1 MTDFTVTYPTL
12 DDNLADDGETTTV
25 TVDTVTGTGTINDE
39 DGTDPSN
46 PVEGVTVADGFMT
59 TEGTDATYT
68 VPVSEPVVDANVT
81 YDYVS
86 ASTGDITTTTTQVT
100 IPAGQSTADFTVG
113 GEDNIDEND
122 EIFNVVI
129 SNPTSGGFESV
140 EITNDRVATTIVDN
154 DTATLSVSDATAT
167 EGNDLTHTVTLSN
180 PNAED
185 TTYDFSITGG
195 TATEGVDYDN
205 TPTFSN
211 GVTNADGTITVPAG

>member
-1 MTDFTVTYPTL
+1 M
-12 DDNLADDGETTTV
+12 
-25 TVDTVTGTGTINDE
+25 
-39 DGTDPSN
+39 
-46 PVEGVTVADGFMT
+46 

-68 VPVSEPVVDANVT
+68 VTVSEPVVDAMTVDVT

-86 ASTGDITTTTTQVT
+86 ASTGDITTATTQVT

-113 GEDNIDEND
+113 TVEDNIDEND

-167 EGNDLTHTVTLSN
+167 EGGDLTHTVTLSN

-211 GVTNADGTITVPAG
+211 GVTLMQMAPSPYRLG

>member
-25 TVDTVTGTGTINDE
+25 TVDTATGTGTINDE

-46 PVEGVTVADGFMT
+46 PVEGVTIALTGSSSV

-68 VPVSEPVVDANVT
+68 VTVSEPVVDAMTVDVT

-86 ASTGDITTTTTQVT
+86 ASTGDITTATTQVT

-113 GEDNIDEND
+113 TVEDNIDEND

-154 DTATLSVSDATAT
+154 DTATLTVSNTEAT
-167 EGNDLTHTVTLSN
+167 EGGDLTHTVTLSN

-195 TATEGVDYDN
+195 
-205 TPTFSN
+205 N
-211 GVTNADGTITVPAG
+211 GN